1 MLIKELTNICGVSG
15 DEGAVRE
22 YIREKIAPY
31 ADEIT
36 VDTIGNLI
44 ALKKGD
50 SKKKIMLA
58 AHMDEVGFIV
68 SKINDKGYIE
78 FKTVGGIDTRV
89 MLSKKVVIG
98 KNKIPGVIGIKAIH
112 LQEKSERKTM
122 PKTRDLYID
131 IGAENK
137 EEAEQEAQT
146 ANDTI
151 AEGGQNN
158 ESETTN

>member
-137 EEAEQEAQT
+137 EEAEKL
-146 ANDTI
+146 I
-151 AEGGQNN
+151 AWGVDQITSNILE
-158 ESETTN
+158 